1 MTSAVVDKLLAKAHE
16 YELNAEAAKDRGE
29 IESANGFR
37 SVEVALREFA
47 GVVDEVLADAA

>member
-1 MTSAVVDKLLAKAHE
+1 MSRVVEKLLEKAHE
-16 YELNAEAAKDRGE
+16 YELNAEAAKERGE

-47 GVVDEVLADAA
+47 DVVDAVLEEAA